1 MPKVGIVLDGK
12 EVFAEAGSNLLEVA
26 LANGV
31 DVPHL
36 CYDPRI
42 KPFGSCRMCFVD
54 TGGPRGPVPACATV
68 VTEGMN
74 VVTNNEA
81 LTALRKMALELLMT
95 EHCGDCVAP
104 CQLACPAHIDIQG
117 YIAFIDNGD
126 YKKAADLIKE
136 KMPLPSIC
144 GRVCPRFC
152 EDECRRNV
160 VDDPVNICDLKRFA
174 GDFDLDAINSYAPQ
188 AKEDTGF
195 KVAVVGGGPAGLTA
209 AYYLGLE
216 GHQVTLYDAGPK
228 LGGMLR
234 YGIPEYRLPKE
245 LLDREVNLI
254 TGLCKEVK
262 LGKVLGRDFTLEELK
277 EQYDAVFLGLGCQS
291 AQGMGLEK
299 ENETPGVLKG
309 IEFLRS
315 VVEGHPPDLGKK
327 VAVVGGG
334 NTAMDAARTSLRL
347 GVEEVTVV
355 YRRSRDEM
363 PANPVEIVE
372 AEEEGVIFNY
382 LTNPV
387 SLCAGEKVES
397 MECIRMELGEPD
409 ASGRRRPIAIE
420 GSEFTIDVDTVIMA
434 IGQGLDQENAGTCG
448 LELSKRKTLAG
459 CTETGCTPQEGVF
472 AAGDAVTGAATV
484 VEAVGAARRAAMA
497 IDLYVRGEE
506 VKPAPESF
514 NITMGKPE
522 DIDPA
527 DYADKEK
534 IERIHV
540 SHLAPETRKKSFVE
554 YNKGLDEEAAHQET
568 KRCLSCGCQDV
579 FDCTLRKLATEFG
592 ISTERLGIS
601 KKRYP
606 ISTDHPF
613 VQHDP
618 NKCVLCANCVRICEE
633 VQGANALGLVN
644 RGFDTFVGPSL
655 EMPLAKT
662 SCESCGQCISA
673 CPTGALTAKLPFGKP
688 GPWKDDKV
696 VATTCVQC
704 GIGCALE
711 LHVVG
716 DKIVRATSPLRQ
728 DVNDGNLC
736 VKGAFEFDFV
746 NGPDRLVKP
755 LVKEDGQL
763 VEKSWDEALAAAAA
777 GLLKA
782 KQEKGPENLA
792 VLVSPEYS
800 NEENYL
806 AQKLAR
812 EVLGTL
818 NVDTTSPV
826 FEGMVP
832 QGSVPTYEEVAASD
846 FIMVVNADL
855 PEDFPIVAQKVRKAL
870 DKEGKLV
877 FLSEEATRMDRVA
890 TAVVPINPGATL
902 DLLKGLL
909 TYAHKAGQ
917 EISLSEEEQKDV
929 LVNLAAAIRVNPSM
943 VIDLTRMFLAAE
955 KPVIIVDGERM
966 EAAEMKVLEE
976 IVLLSGKM
984 KQGQGILP
992 LYSGGNTR
1000 GQMDMGVSP
1009 YRLPG
1014 SKPAAEKGKSIY
1026 QLFPGCGCQNGG
1038 GLSGVL
1044 ILGDDLALD
1053 KDFFGE
1059 GVFTVVVATTWA
1071 DDLSWADVV
1080 LPGATFA
1087 ETQGTVVNCEGR
1099 LQNLNPAFA
1108 PIAGKANWEILKDL
1122 AAALGKPFA
1131 VSSAEEV
1138 LAEIKEVLGIDV
1150 KLDGSSFLQA

>member
-1 MPKVGIVLDGK
+1 MPKVGFVLDGK
-12 EVFAEAGSNLLEVA
+12 EVFAEAGSNLLEVC

-31 DVPHL
+31 EVPHL

-68 VTEGMN
+68 VTEGMK
-74 VVTNNEA
+74 VVTNSEV
-81 LTALRKMALELLMT
+81 LTGLRKLALELLMT

-117 YIAFIDNGD
+117 YIAYMDSGE

-174 GDFDLDAINSYAPQ
+174 GDFDLDAINSYEPQ
-188 AKEDTGF
+188 AKEDTGY

-216 GHQVTLYDAGPK
+216 GHQVTLFDAGPE

-234 YGIPEYRLPKE
+234 YGIPEYRLPKD

-262 LGKVLGRDFTLEELK
+262 LGQVLGRDFNLEELK
-277 EQYDAVFLGLGCQS
+277 EKYDAVFLGLGCQS

-299 ENETPGVLKG
+299 EEETPGVLKG
-309 IEFLRS
+309 IDFLRA
-315 VVEGHPPDLGKK
+315 VVEGRPPRLGQK

-363 PANPVEIVE
+363 PANPVEIIE
-372 AEEEGVIFNY
+372 AEEEGIIFKF

-387 SLCAGEKVES
+387 NLCVEDKLAG
-397 MECIRMELGEPD
+397 MECIQMELGEPD
-409 ASGRRRPIAIE
+409 ASGRRRPIAVS
-420 GSEFTIDVDTVIMA
+420 GSEFRLDVDNIIMA
-434 IGQGLDQENAGTCG
+434 IGQGLDQDNACTCG
-448 LELSKRKTLAG
+448 LDLDGKTLAG
-459 CTETGCTPQEGVF
+459 CSETGCTPQEGVF

-484 VEAVGAARRAAMA
+484 VEAVGAARRAARA
-497 IDLYVRGEE
+497 IDLYVRGFE
-506 VKPAPESF
+506 VKPEAEVF

-522 DIDPA
+522 EVDPA
-527 DYADKEK
+527 DYEDEEK
-534 IERIHV
+534 MERIHV
-540 SHLAPETRKKSFVE
+540 NHMAPEQRKQSFTE
-554 YNKGLDEEAAHQET
+554 YNEGLKEEDTHKET

-592 ISTERLGIS
+592 VSTERLGAS

-606 ISTDHPF
+606 INADHPY
-613 VQHDP
+613 VQHDR
-618 NKCVLCANCVRICEE
+618 NKCVLCANCVRICQE

-644 RGFDTFVGPSL
+644 RGFDTFVGPTL
-655 EMPLAKT
+655 EMPLAET
-662 SCESCGQCISA
+662 SCESCSQCISA
-673 CPTGALTAKLPFGKP
+673 CPTGALSSKLPFEKP
-688 GPWKDDKV
+688 GPWKEDKV
-696 VATTCVQC
+696 VTTTCVQC
-704 GIGCALE
+704 GIGCVLE

-716 DKIVRATSPLRQ
+716 DRIVRATSPLRQ

-736 VKGAFEFDFV
+736 VKGAYQFGFV
-746 NGPDRLVKP
+746 HSSDRLQKP
-755 LVKEDGQL
+755 LVKEGGQL
-763 VEKSWDEALAAAAA
+763 VEKSWEEALKAAAE
-777 GLLKA
+777 GFNKV
-782 KQEKGPENLA
+782 KQEKGAANLA

-812 EVLGTL
+812 EVLGTP
-818 NVDTTSPV
+818 NVDSTRPV
-826 FEGMVP
+826 FEGLVP
-832 QGSVPTYEEVAASD
+832 KGSAPTYEEVAASD
-846 FIMVVNADL
+846 FILVVNADL

-870 DKEGKLV
+870 DKGARLV

-890 TAVVPINPGATL
+890 DAVVPINPGGTL
-902 DLLKGLL
+902 DLLKGFL
-909 TYAHKAGQ
+909 TYSAGAGQ
-917 EISLSEEEQKDV
+917 ELPLTEEEQREV
-929 LVNLAAAIRVNPSM
+929 LQNLPGAIRVNPS
-943 VIDLTRMFLAAE
+943 VVADLARMYGAA
-955 KPVIIVDGERM
+955 KRPVILVDGEAT
-966 EAAEMKVLEE
+966 EAAELQVLEE
-976 IVLLSGKM
+976 IVMLADKIG
-984 KQGQGILP
+984 QGQGILP
-992 LYSGGNTR
+992 LYLGGNTR
-1000 GQMDMGVSP
+1000 GQLDMGVSP
-1009 YRLPG
+1009 YLVAG
-1014 SKPAAEKGKSIY
+1014 GKAAETAGKSIY
-1026 QLFPGCGCQNGG
+1026 DLFPGCHNGG
-1038 GLSGVL
+1038 IGGAL
-1044 ILGDDLALD
+1044 ILGDDLELD
-1053 KDFFGE
+1053 PDFFGE
-1059 GVFTVVVATTWA
+1059 GVFTVVVASSMA
-1071 DDLSWADVV
+1071 EDLNHADVV

-1087 ETQGTVVNCEGR
+1087 ETRGTVVNCEGR
-1099 LQNLNPAFA
+1099 LQGLKPAFA
-1108 PIAGKANWEILKDL
+1108 PVGSKENWEILKDL
-1122 AAALGKPFA
+1122 AAALGKPLA
-1131 VSSAEEV
+1131 ANSPEDV
-1138 LAEIKEVLGIDV
+1138 LAEIREALGIDL
-1150 KLDGSSFLQA
+1150 KADGKTFLQA

>member
-31 DVPHL
+31 EVPHL

-68 VTEGMN
+68 VTEGMK
-74 VVTNNEA
+74 VVTNSEV

-117 YIAFIDNGD
+117 YIAFIDSGE

-174 GDFDLDAINSYAPQ
+174 GDFDLDAINSYKPQ
-188 AKEDTGF
+188 AKEDTGY
-195 KVAVVGGGPAGLTA
+195 KMAVVGGGPAGLTA

-216 GHQVTLYDAGPK
+216 GHQVTLYDAGPE

-234 YGIPEYRLPKE
+234 YGIPEYRLPKA

-262 LGKVLGRDFTLEELK
+262 LGQVLGRDFTLDELK
-277 EQYDAVFLGLGCQS
+277 DEYDAVFMGLGCQS
-291 AQGMGLEK
+291 AQGMGMDK
-299 ENETPGVLKG
+299 EDDTPGVLKG
-309 IEFLRS
+309 IDFLRS
-315 VVEGHPPDLGKK
+315 VVEGRPPKLGKR

-334 NTAMDAARTSLRL
+334 NTAMDAARTSLRM

-372 AEEEGVIFNY
+372 AEEEGVIFKF

-387 SLCAGEKVES
+387 NLCVEDKLAGV
-397 MECIRMELGEPD
+397 ECIQMELGEPD
-409 ASGRRRPIAIE
+409 ESGRRRPMPVA
-420 GSEFTIDVDTVIMA
+420 GSEFHLEVDNVIMA
-434 IGQGLDQENAGTCG
+434 IGQGLDQENACTCG
-448 LELSKRKTLAG
+448 LELSGKTLAG
-459 CTETGCTPQEGVF
+459 CTETGCTPQDGVF

-484 VEAVGAARRAAMA
+484 VEAVGAARRAARAM
-497 IDLYVRGEE
+497 DLYVRGVE
-506 VKPAPESF
+506 VKPEPESF

-522 DIDPA
+522 EIDPA
-527 DYADKEK
+527 DYEDEEK
-534 IERIHV
+534 IERLHV
-540 SHLAPETRKKSFVE
+540 HHMAPEKRKQSFEE
-554 YNKGLDEEAAHQET
+554 YNEGLKEEDALKET

-579 FDCTLRKLATEFG
+579 FDCTLRELATEFG
-592 ISTERLGIS
+592 ISTERLGVS

-606 ISTDHPF
+606 ISTDHPY
-613 VQHDP
+613 VQHDR
-618 NKCVLCANCVRICEE
+618 NKCVLCANCVRICQE

-644 RGFDTFVGPSL
+644 RGFDTFVGPTL
-655 EMPLAKT
+655 EMPLAET
-662 SCESCGQCISA
+662 SCESCSQCISA
-673 CPTGALTAKLPFGKP
+673 CPTGALSSKLPFEKP
-688 GPWKDDKV
+688 GPWKDEKV
-696 VATTCVQC
+696 VTTTCVQC
-704 GIGCALE
+704 GIGCVLE

-736 VKGAFEFDFV
+736 VKGAYEFGFV
-746 NGPDRLVKP
+746 NSPERLQKP
-755 LVKEDGQL
+755 LVKEGGRL
-763 VEKSWDEALAAAAA
+763 VEKSWEDALKAAAE
-777 GLLKA
+777 GFMKV
-782 KQEKGPENLA
+782 KQEKGAANLA

-812 EVLGTL
+812 EVLGTP
-818 NVDTTSPV
+818 NVDSTRPV

-832 QGSVPTYEEVAASD
+832 QGSAPSYEEVAASD
-846 FIMVVNADL
+846 FILVVNADL

-870 DKEGKLV
+870 DKKARLV
-877 FLSEEATRMDRVA
+877 FMSEEATRMDRA
-890 TAVVPINPGATL
+890 ASMVVSVNPGGTL
-902 DLLKGLL
+902 DLLKGFL
-909 TYAHKAGQ
+909 TYAAKPGQ
-917 EISLSEEEQKDV
+917 ELPLTEKEQKEA
-929 LVNLAAAIRVNPSM
+929 LEKLPEAIRVNPSL
-943 VIDLTRMFLAAE
+943 VIDLARMFVEAE
-955 KPVIIVDGERM
+955 KPVIIVDGETM
-966 EAAEMKVLEE
+966 EAAELQVLEE
-976 IVLLSGKM
+976 MVKLAGKIG
-984 KQGQGILP
+984 QGQGILP
-992 LYSGGNTR
+992 LYLGGNTR
-1000 GQMDMGVSP
+1000 GQLDMGVSP
-1009 YRLPG
+1009 YLLAG
-1014 SKPAAEKGKSIY
+1014 GKAAEGEGKSIY
-1026 QLFPGCGCQNGG
+1026 DLFPGCQNGG
-1038 GLSGVL
+1038 FGGVL

-1053 KDFFGE
+1053 KEFFGE
-1059 GVFTVVVATTWA
+1059 GVFTVVVATTWE
-1071 DDLSWADVV
+1071 DDLSQADVV

-1087 ETQGTVVNCEGR
+1087 ETKGTVVNCEGR
-1099 LQNLNPAFA
+1099 LQSLKPAFA
-1108 PIAGKANWEILKDL
+1108 PVGGKENWEILRDL
-1122 AAALGKPFA
+1122 AAALGKPLA
-1131 VSSAEEV
+1131 ANSPEEI
-1138 LAEIKEVLGIDV
+1138 LAEIQEVLGVD
-1150 KLDGSSFLQA
+1150 LQADGQSFLQA